1 MNRETDIRN
10 IRNTES
16 EKSTKE
22 MEKEAKVST
31 KLLTS
36 TIVSS
41 RVHTWQSSINMAE
54 FAPQTPLFVIQR
66 RNPSI
71 VMALPKA

>member
-36 TIVSS
+36 TVLIYRKFCYNTSLE
-41 RVHTWQSSINMAE
+41 RCKHWE
-54 FAPQTPLFVIQR
+54 DKL
-66 RNPSI
+66 
-71 VMALPKA
+71 